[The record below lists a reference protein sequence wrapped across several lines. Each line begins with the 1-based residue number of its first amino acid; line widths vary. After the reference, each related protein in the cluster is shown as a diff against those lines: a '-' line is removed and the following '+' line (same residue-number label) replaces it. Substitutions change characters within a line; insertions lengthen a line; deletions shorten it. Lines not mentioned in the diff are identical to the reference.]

1 MTVKCQ
7 WSAVILVCVFFANHS
22 VAFDINIFKKEPLL
36 QVQLLDPFI
45 ELRTGPSRG
54 FPIFF
59 AVEKGQ
65 TITILKRRT
74 DWYKVETSD
83 NKTGWVKRDT
93 LKNTLGPDGDK
104 IDFALPDWQ
113 NYVYRHWEMG
123 VLGGDFAGAKSYT
136 GYISYH
142 FTHNIAAELS
152 LTEAFGFVSSSQ
164 LTNIRLVHQMFP
176 EWKISPFFTLGAGTL
191 TTAQRSSLVQE
202 EDTEDPAFTVGF
214 GATYYATRRFL
225 LRLEYNNHT
234 ILTTLKNNEEVEE
247 WKAGFSVFF

>member
-22 VAFDINIFKKEPLL
+22 MAFDINIFKKEPLL

-113 NYVYRHWEMG
+113 NYVYRHWE
-123 VLGGDFAGAKSYT
+123 F
-136 GYISYH
+136 I
-142 FTHNIAAELS
+142 
-152 LTEAFGFVSSSQ
+152 
-164 LTNIRLVHQMFP
+164 
-176 EWKISPFFTLGAGTL
+176 
-191 TTAQRSSLVQE
+191 
-202 EDTEDPAFTVGF
+202 
-214 GATYYATRRFL
+214 
-225 LRLEYNNHT
+225 
-234 ILTTLKNNEEVEE
+234 
-247 WKAGFSVFF
+247 